1 MADAILSM
9 FHRYEGE
16 DHDLAITLTA
26 RMFGVEESVVRQL
39 VEN

>member
-1 MADAILSM
+1 M

-26 RMFGVEESVVRQL
+26 RTLGVEELVVRRL